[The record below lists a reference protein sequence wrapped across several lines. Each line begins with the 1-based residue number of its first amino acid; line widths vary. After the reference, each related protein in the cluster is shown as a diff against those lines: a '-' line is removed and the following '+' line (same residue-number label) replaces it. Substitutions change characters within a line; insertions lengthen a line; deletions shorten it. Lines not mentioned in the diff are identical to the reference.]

1 VEQCLREFGNEARVK
16 LSQAEFEKLAME
28 QMDMLYRT
36 ARRFTRDSDRAGDL
50 VQETFLRALRGRA
63 TFDLQAHGIRP
74 WLVRIMRNLHLS
86 RAERESR
93 QPRAIETESLD
104 TWSAPA
110 DGNASSRDIFQN
122 MDEELVR
129 ALQELPEDYQAV
141 LLLWAV
147 EDFSYKEIA
156 HAVEAPIGTVMS
168 RLHRARQRLLES
180 LKDFGDERR
189 MIRE

>member
-1 VEQCLREFGNEARVK
+1 MK
-16 LSQAEFEKLAME
+16 LSQAQFEKLAME

-36 ARRFTRDSDRAGDL
+36 ARRFTRDSDRACDL
-50 VQETFLRALRGRA
+50 VQETYLRALRARA

-104 TWSAPA
+104 TWSAA
-110 DGNASSRDIFQN
+110 SDGKASSRDIFQN

-156 HAVEAPIGTVMS
+156 EAVEVPIGTVMS

-189 MIRE
+189 LIRE